1 LIATLS
7 APYLATATGLQD
19 GGAWM
24 VVGVSDA
31 GRGMDVSN
39 PILVDAEIRFADGR
53 RYWAAS
59 DSLSEFILHPVFL
72 KYAAVCVL
80 IYGLLDRGGADTG
93 SLQGFEIVVLWVTLG
108 CVAIGWYALFFI
120 LVRALM
126 RREIIKVIYTPVATL
141 SLFMVT
147 TALTYLIV
155 SAFKGHVELSVAE
168 WSKEIIRDMIVILL
182 MDIVFS
188 QFVAP
193 FHPFLLQQPP
203 SQRLASAAP
212 VAPPTASA
220 GAESPVA
227 FVSADPLP
235 QPAPPE
241 AMEPVLTIRPSS
253 LSADVEQSTIDPLRI
268 GNEVFAVEDLIF
280 IQSEDHYLRIVT
292 ARRRMLVRG
301 KLADA
306 ITQLDFRHGIQIN
319 RSTWIA
325 FAAIEDVQDD
335 AKAGTVVTLRGGET
349 ERVALSRR
357 IAFLTALRQRGP
369 LPGQVN

>member
-1 LIATLS
+1 LIAALS
-7 APYLATATGLQD
+7 ASYLATATDVQGD
-19 GGAWM
+19 GAWM
-24 VVGVSDA
+24 VVGVSEV
-31 GRGMDVSN
+31 GPGMDVSN

-59 DSLSEFILHPVFL
+59 ESLSEFILHPVFL
-72 KYAAVCVL
+72 KYAAICVL

-93 SLQGFEIVVLWVTLG
+93 SLLGFEIVVLWVTLG

-147 TALTYLIV
+147 TVLTYLIV

-203 SQRLASAAP
+203 SQRLAQVVPIASTTAN
-212 VAPPTASA
+212 ASA
-220 GAESPVA
+220 DSPVA
-227 FVSADPLP
+227 DVPADPLP
-235 QPAPPE
+235 PSAEPLAPEPA
-241 AMEPVLTIRPSS
+241 LTIPSS
-253 LSADVEQSTIDPLRI
+253 TLPTEAAQGTIDPLRI

-306 ITQLDFRHGIQIN
+306 IAQLDFRHGIQIN

-325 FAAIEDVQDD
+325 FAAIEDLQDD

-357 IAFLTALRQRGP
+357 IAFLAALRQRGP
-369 LPGQVN
+369 LPGQVT